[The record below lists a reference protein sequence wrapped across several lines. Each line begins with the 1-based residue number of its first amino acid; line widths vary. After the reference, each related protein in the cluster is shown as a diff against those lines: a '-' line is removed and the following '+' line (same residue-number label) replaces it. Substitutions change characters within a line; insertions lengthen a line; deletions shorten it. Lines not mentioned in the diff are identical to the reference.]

1 MGLGTRKCNGP
12 HILSSARRPGGE
24 RELRRPTSGRGRR
37 GGAEEGAVVI
47 VVIIVVVCS
56 RGMRVDGGLHAR
68 GFFWVG

>member
-1 MGLGTRKCNGP
+1 MGTRKCNGP

-37 GGAEEGAVVI
+37 GGAEEGAVV
-47 VVIIVVVCS
+47 VVVVAVMVVVGA
-56 RGMRVDGGLHAR
+56 RVMRVDDGLHAR